1 MVAVFEGVAPAL
13 IGHLNCNE
21 QLVKPALTVSGHA
34 AQDGLTAGRVPTL
47 CMYTW
52 LAKSLDT
59 EVYNGG
65 DYCQRS
71 HEESCGPVLGLD
83 TAAEAHAGLACAGI

>member
-1 MVAVFEGVAPAL
+1 MKGVAPAL

-47 CMYTW
+47 GMYTW

-59 EVYNGG
+59 GYMMVEIIVRGHRG
-65 DYCQRS
+65 
-71 HEESCGPVLGLD
+71 
-83 TAAEAHAGLACAGI
+83 